1 MLRTVGEGEHTT
13 KSTGTPLPMP
23 LRVLLVEDS
32 ENDATLLLRKLRHG
46 GYEPVHERVYT
57 PEGMERA
64 LDEAQERDEPWELII
79 SDYFMPRFR
88 APDALALLRK
98 LGYDTPFIVVS
109 GKIGEE
115 KAVEAMQAG
124 AQDYIT
130 KENMARLN
138 VAVERGLREAEARR
152 ERERAEEALRQ
163 SESSLSAAQ
172 RIAHLGNWEYSISR
186 DEAFWS
192 DELYRIFGFA
202 PRGFVP
208 TYKSFLKLVHPDD
221 EKPLR
226 REARAALY
234 GRHGRSR
241 SNIDYRIVRPTGE
254 IRFVSTRY
262 RVIRDASE
270 RPIRLIGTIH
280 DVTERKQA
288 EETLRE
294 SEERYR
300 AVVEQA
306 ADGILLVDVDSKRIL
321 EANAV
326 YQDLLGYVSEEIPN
340 LTLYDLVPYSRES
353 MDCYVERVRERK
365 SYVSGERRHRR
376 KDGSLV
382 DVEVSANTISYSGK
396 EALCVVVRD
405 ITERKRSVETL
416 RETREAERQR
426 MARDLH
432 DGALQDLTYALAEA
446 QILQVLSEDPRLD
459 ERLEK
464 QIEALRRA
472 ASGLRSAVYNLR
484 LEEEQNRPFP
494 ALLETMIEQNRSMV
508 PDCNIYLDV
517 ADSVPRVSLK
527 EIGTELLR
535 VVQEGLSNARR
546 HSDARNVRVS
556 ARVENNELVAE
567 VRDDGRGF
575 GPGSESGI
583 GLKSMQ
589 ERTAALGGN
598 VIVESEPGE
607 GTRVL
612 VRVPMP
618 AR

>member
-1 MLRTVGEGEHTT
+1 MLRTVGESGHTT
-13 KSTGTPLPMP
+13 GSTGTSLRVS

-32 ENDATLLLRKLRHG
+32 ENDAILLLRKLRQG
-46 GYEPVHERVYT
+46 GYEPVHKRVDT
-57 PEGMERA
+57 PEELELA
-64 LDEAQERDEPWELII
+64 LDGAQERGEPWELVI

-88 APDALALLRK
+88 APDALALLRR

-109 GKIGEE
+109 GKVGEDL
-115 KAVEAMQAG
+115 AVEVMQAG

-130 KENMARLN
+130 KENMARLK

-152 ERERAEEALRQ
+152 ERERAEQALRQ

-172 RIAHLGNWEYSISR
+172 RIAHLGNWEYDIGR
-186 DEAFWS
+186 DEAYWS

-202 PRGFVP
+202 PQGFVP
-208 TYKSFLKLVHPDD
+208 TYKSFLNLIHPDD
-221 EKPLR
+221 EKLLR
-226 REARAALY
+226 GEVRAALY
-234 GRHGRSR
+234 GRRGRIP
-241 SNIDYRIVRPTGE
+241 SNIDYRIVRPNGE

-262 RVIRDASE
+262 EVMRDASE
-270 RPIRLIGTIH
+270 RPVRLIGTIH

-306 ADGILLVDVDSKRIL
+306 ADGILLIDVDSKRIL

-326 YQDLLGYVSEEIPN
+326 YQDLLGYAPEEILD

-353 MDCYVERVRERK
+353 MDCYVERVRIEK

-382 DVEVSANTISYSGK
+382 DVEVSANTISYSSK

-405 ITERKRSVETL
+405 ITERKRSAETL

-446 QILQVLSEDPRLD
+446 QILQVLSEDPKLD
-459 ERLEK
+459 ERLK
-464 QIEALRRA
+464 QQLEALRRA
-472 ASGLRSAVYNLR
+472 AGGLRSAVYNLR
-484 LEEEQNRPFP
+484 LEDEQNRPFRT
-494 ALLETMIEQNRSMV
+494 LLETLVEQNRNMV
-508 PDCNIYLDV
+508 PDWNIHLEV
-517 ADSVPRVSLK
+517 ADEVPQVSLK
-527 EIGTELLR
+527 ETGTELLR

-546 HSDARNVRVS
+546 HSEARNVRVTVW
-556 ARVENNELVAE
+556 VESNELVAE
-567 VRDDGRGF
+567 VSDDGRGF
-575 GPGSESGI
+575 GPDSGSGI
-583 GLKSMQ
+583 GLKSMK
-589 ERTAALGGN
+589 ERTAALGGE
-598 VIVESEPGE
+598 VAVESEPGE
-607 GTRVL
+607 GTRV
-612 VRVPMP
+612 RIRTPMP
-618 AR
+618 R